1 MWVCTWWEM
10 TGDMTSFDDDGISSP
25 ILRNLKTGE
34 RLPSRALPIGAL
46 YAVPGHGDDYPR
58 SGRDGLSVYCKMP
71 AVAGASGGFW
81 NIESRCSNC
90 TAPDDGP
97 HRCWVRH
104 GTVGEAIH
112 VDKVGLTCAAGAGSI
127 QHHGWHGFL
136 HDGVLSENG

>member
-1 MWVCTWWEM
+1 MAWACSWWEM
-10 TGDMTSFDDDGISSP
+10 TSDLTVEDKDGISSP

-34 RLPSRALPIGAL
+34 RLSSREVPIGAL

-58 SGRDGLSVYCKMP
+58 SGPDGLSVYVKMP
-71 AVAGASGGFW
+71 DGGFW

-104 GTVGEAIH
+104 GTVGDAIH
-112 VDKVGLTCAAGAGSI
+112 VDKVGLTCSAGAGSI
-127 QHHGWHGFL
+127 QWHGWHGFL
-136 HDGVLSENG
+136 HDGALG